1 MIFPANSLVMKGL
14 QPGGFT
20 LPYTIISYNGRPERW
35 ITPFWQ
41 PAYPLHLYS
50 HYILFTANRLCCC
63 CCCYKYKYKYNIS
76 AFWGQFLHCVTSPLN
91 AVRFGFLGIV
101 SDTVRCR
108 CRRLQ
113 RLEHYQFGELCRQN
127 DHVSDHVD
135 SRRHRNTNVKHAG
148 RRLAGNH
155 DKLRQTFVRRLAG
168 NHDKLRQT
176 FATPRIFV
184 ITCHTS
190 NSRNFTARCYA

>member
-1 MIFPANSLVMKGL
+1 MANK
-14 QPGGFT
+14 
-20 LPYTIISYNGRPERW
+20 
-35 ITPFWQ
+35 
-41 PAYPLHLYS
+41 
-50 HYILFTANRLCCC
+50 LCCC
-63 CCCYKYKYKYNIS
+63 CCCYKYKCQVVQHNYLLFIC
-76 AFWGQFLHCVTSPLN
+76 QFLHCVTSPLD

-155 DKLRQTFVRRLAG
+155 DKLRQTF
-168 NHDKLRQT
+168 
-176 FATPRIFV
+176 ATPRIFV

>member
-101 SDTVRCR
+101 ATQYNVYVAGVGDNSDSSTISSANCV
-108 CRRLQ
+108 
-113 RLEHYQFGELCRQN
+113 
-127 DHVSDHVD
+127 
-135 SRRHRNTNVKHAG
+135 
-148 RRLAGNH
+148 
-155 DKLRQTFVRRLAG
+155 
-168 NHDKLRQT
+168 
-176 FATPRIFV
+176 
-184 ITCHTS
+184 
-190 NSRNFTARCYA
+190 ARMTT